1 MQMRVACVLVLA
13 FGATLPG
20 SDKSRERER
29 QQEKEEE
36 AIYQFVARSLEAQGT
51 RAKSGLLDLKY
62 WRGSR
67 RMHSS
72 CVRHAIRG
80 KDSRQLEVVLLE
92 APAGDWPNYDFG
104 VAFLVSNGRV
114 VDWKAC
120 WTYRRTALLSQALM
134 VEDVDGDGF
143 VDVAFRMGPGASPG
157 RDELRHSR
165 PRDPR
170 EWWHVYA
177 MTSDGFR
184 SLFPGDDQQHRL
196 KVAYES
202 SGAPVELHADGVP
215 SRLGDNELFSCTIR
229 LTNVSKSDLKI
240 QPGGWFD
247 VEARPPGGIVVT
259 YENPDRRT
267 VIKPHESVSQSV
279 QIHLRPAGEVAT
291 LLWKFVESR

>member
-1 MQMRVACVLVLA
+1 VLA

-20 SDKSRERER
+20 SDKSREQKR

-36 AIYQFVARSLEAQGT
+36 AIYQFVARSLEAQGA
-51 RAKSGLLDLKY
+51 RAKSGLLDLNY
-62 WRGSR
+62 WHGSG
-67 RMHSS
+67 HSS
-72 CVRHAIRG
+72 CVRRAVRG
-80 KDSRQLEVVLLE
+80 TDSRQLEVVLLE

-157 RDELRHSR
+157 PDELRHSR

-170 EWWHVYA
+170 EWWHAYA
-177 MTSDGFR
+177 VTSDGFR
-184 SLFPGDDQQHRL
+184 SLFPGDDRQRRL

-215 SRLGDNELFSCTIR
+215 SRIGDNDLFACTIR
-229 LTNVSKSDLKI
+229 LTNVSKIDLKI

-247 VEARPPGGIVVT
+247 VEASACM
-259 YENPDRRT
+259 YQNPDRRT

-291 LLWKFVESR
+291 LLWKFVERR